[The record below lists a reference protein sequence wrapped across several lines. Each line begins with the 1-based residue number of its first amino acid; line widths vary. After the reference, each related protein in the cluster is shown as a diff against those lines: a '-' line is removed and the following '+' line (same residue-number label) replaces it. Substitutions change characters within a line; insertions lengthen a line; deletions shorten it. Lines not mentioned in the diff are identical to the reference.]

1 MGQSWQVV
9 APEKEE
15 RFEWQGYGL
24 KLGEFIF
31 TGVAENMI
39 VHLTV
44 PQADRVE
51 RMLLPVP
58 LYRPSPTFHH
68 RTHSNL
74 KTFPENTSQLV
85 NLPTELL
92 DEIISRLRIDSLF
105 CLATCFQRLFYLC
118 RNRIVSLMRSQYG
131 RLAGTSLICV
141 GDYLAAGDYPPG
153 IDWQPKMDELQKRY
167 QEDSDCS
174 DGHGT
179 VGTRSGKYLV
189 SLVP

>member
-1 MGQSWQVV
+1 
-9 APEKEE
+9 
-15 RFEWQGYGL
+15 
-24 KLGEFIF
+24 
-31 TGVAENMI
+31 MI

-58 LYRPSPTFHH
+58 LYRPSPTFHIHH

-74 KTFPENTSQLV
+74 RMFPENTSQLV

-92 DEIISRLRIDSLF
+92 DDIISRLRIDSLF

-118 RNRIVSLMRSQYG
+118 RDRIVSLMRSQYG
-131 RLAGTSLICV
+131 CLAGTSLIFV

-167 QEDSDCS
+167 QEDSNCS
-174 DGHGT
+174 VGHGT

-189 SLVP
+189 SFVP